1 MTVEG
6 RGQVGDIFLNTR
18 FSKVLTFGTL
28 LILYIHKNNKIIKS
42 RRMGIKSK
50 IAFKQKQISLADFL
64 INNKTKPKGE
74 SKALTKT
81 QK

>member
-1 MTVEG
+1 
-6 RGQVGDIFLNTR
+6 
-18 FSKVLTFGTL
+18 
-28 LILYIHKNNKIIKS
+28 
-42 RRMGIKSK
+42 MGIKSK

-81 QK
+81 QKWKRKETNSNNIWM